1 MFQNMVQPLL
11 AQANRIARDDD
22 DLKQDILSMA
32 YCTYKSAL
40 IRGKDLSIGELV
52 NVMKYRAGDLRC
64 GNRLN
69 FGSISK
75 RTRQDVYNKRN
86 YYNGDVKLFSIDFTM
101 HHSEDKEQSFNRSRE
116 LTNATGRKD
125 ESDAVLFQ
133 IGFERFFQQLTPEDR
148 QMLVLR
154 LKGYNY
160 SEIKR
165 LVDFDVGRVQ
175 THLKK
180 IGRSF
185 IEYFQLPECYLS
197 RYGLA

>member
-1 MFQNMVQPLL
+1 MVQPLL
-11 AQANRIARDDD
+11 AQANRIARHDD

-40 IRGKDLSIGELV
+40 IRGKNLSIGELV

-75 RTRQDVYNKRN
+75 RTRQDVYNPRN
-86 YYNGDVKLFSIDFTM
+86 YYNGDVRLLSLDFSAYQ
-101 HHSEDKEQSFNRSRE
+101 SEYKEQSFDRSRE
-116 LTNATGRKD
+116 LTKTAGEKGER
-125 ESDAVLFQ
+125 DAVLFQ
-133 IGFERFFQQLTPEDR
+133 IGFEQFFQQLTPEDR
-148 QMLVLR
+148 QMLELR

-165 LVDFDVGRVQ
+165 QVDFDVGRVQ
-175 THLKK
+175 IRLKK
-180 IGRSF
+180 IGRAF